1 MSPNEENL
9 EQVTN
14 YSLIEITEIL
24 IKHQNLHEGLYN
36 LSVEFQ
42 LAVGVVG
49 PSPETICPGAIVG
62 ISRIGI
68 SKTEASKR
76 NHLTVDAA
84 EVNPKQKRKKSQTT
98 SSK

>member
-1 MSPNEENL
+1 MSSNEDNL

-42 LAVGVVG
+42 LAVGAVG
-49 PSPETICPGAIVG
+49 PTPETICPGAIVG
-62 ISRIGI
+62 VSRIGI
-68 SKTEASKR
+68 SKTEVNKK
-76 NHLTVDAA
+76 NYLTVDAA
-84 EVNPKQKRKKSQTT
+84 KVNPKQKRKKVQTT